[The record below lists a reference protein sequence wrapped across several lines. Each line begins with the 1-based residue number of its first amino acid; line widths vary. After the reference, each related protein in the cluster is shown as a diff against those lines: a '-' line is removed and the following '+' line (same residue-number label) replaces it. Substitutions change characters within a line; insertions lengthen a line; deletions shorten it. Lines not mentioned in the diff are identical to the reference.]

1 MQFAIDKTT
10 LISRSLRFY
19 STVALLL
26 VIVAAV
32 GCTMASSVAVTEVKR
47 AAASAQE
54 NASPVHSTTESLQR
68 AIPTDDS
75 VPQNRLSLSTPALG
89 TGPHE
94 SSTAVATLSVESSS
108 AEPGIDSE
116 QQASHTVQP
125 GDTLTRIAERHNV
138 SINALL
144 KANDLPNP
152 DFLEVGQVINLP
164 QTPVEYTPAFR
175 IVPDSRLIRSAGAI
189 RFDTDAFLRSQT
201 GILPQINV
209 FTPTR
214 LADGTQRSDALTAS
228 QIIERVSRE
237 YSVDARLLLAFLEHF
252 AGLVTTSTDEEN
264 ALLYPFVAPEAP
276 RPTGRKGLYAQL
288 SWLADRLN
296 KGYYDWKYRSKTI
309 LETADGSRLNF
320 HPDLNAGTIGLQFA
334 IAQMREAEQWEMEVG
349 ETGLFETYQ
358 RLFGDPFADA
368 QETGT
373 AELLQPLLTL
383 PFPRGDIW
391 RFTGGFHGGWGNG
404 SAWSAVDFAPPD
416 DERASWCFTSSFPI
430 TAIAAGIIARIDDGV
445 IVLDLDGDGNEGSG
459 WTILYLHVSP
469 HDALQEGQVVD
480 VGNILGYTSCAG
492 GFSTATHLHIA
503 RRFNG
508 EWIPADCNRCPQGVA
523 VPPFVMSN
531 WKVVGLGSQLYQ
543 GFLVN
548 TLDNRSVIAE
558 QGRFTDVNAIS
569 W

>member
-1 MQFAIDKTT
+1 MARD
-10 LISRSLRFY
+10 
-19 STVALLL
+19 TVETEDERL
-26 VIVAAV
+26 AV
-32 GCTMASSVAVTEVKR
+32 
-47 AAASAQE
+47 SAQA
-54 NASPVHSTTESLQR
+54 NASPAHSTTESLQPATPSGNSFAR
-68 AIPTDDS
+68 
-75 VPQNRLSLSTPALG
+75 NRQSLSTPEIGISLDERSAPVD
-89 TGPHE
+89 T
-94 SSTAVATLSVESSS
+94 VSVHAS
-108 AEPGIDSE
+108 AAETEIPEG

-138 SINALL
+138 SIEALL

-164 QTPVEYTPAFR
+164 KTPVEFTPAFR
-175 IVPDSRLIRSAGAI
+175 IVPDSRLVRSVDAY
-189 RFDTDAFLRSQT
+189 RFDTDAFLRSQP
-201 GILPQINV
+201 GMLPQINV

-237 YSVDARLLLAFLEHF
+237 YSVDARLLLAFLEYF
-252 AGLVTTSTDEEN
+252 AGLVRASTDEEE
-264 ALLYPFVAPEAP
+264 ALLYPFVTPDAPT
-276 RPTGRKGLYAQL
+276 PTGRKGLYQQL

-296 KGYYDWKYRSKTI
+296 QGYYDWKYRSKTI

-334 IAQMREAEQWEMEVG
+334 IAQMRDGEQWEIDIS
-349 ETGLFETYQ
+349 ETGLFETY
-358 RLFGDPFADA
+358 RSLFGDPFEDA
-368 QETGT
+368 HETT
-373 AELLQPLLTL
+373 AAELLQPVFTL
-383 PFPRGDIW
+383 PFPRGDVW

-416 DERASWCFTSSFPI
+416 EEQAVWCYTSSFPI
-430 TAIAAGIIARIDDGV
+430 TAIAHGIIARIDDGV

-469 HDALQEGQVVD
+469 HDALHEGQVVD
-480 VGNILGYTSCAG
+480 AGNILGYTSCAG

-508 EWIPADCNRCPQGVA
+508 EWIPADCNRCPPGVD

-558 QGRFTDVNAIS
+558 QGRFTNVNAIS

>member
-1 MQFAIDKTT
+1 MQFTDSKT
-10 LISRSLRFY
+10 ISQPGSGRFFP
-19 STVALLL
+19 TVALLL
-26 VIVAAV
+26 AIFATAR
-32 GCTMASSVAVTEVKR
+32 CTMVSDIAAPEVERSAVSVPEI
-47 AAASAQE
+47 
-54 NASPVHSTTESLQR
+54 ASPVLSATEPLPS
-68 AIPTDDS
+68 ATPSDNTDLL
-75 VPQNRLSLSTPALG
+75 NRQALSTAVLG
-89 TGPHE
+89 TGSDE
-94 SSTAVATLSVESSS
+94 ALTAVATLS
-108 AEPGIDSE
+108 AEALVAETEIQDG

-125 GDTLTRIAERHNV
+125 GDTLTRIAERYNV

-144 KANDLPNP
+144 NANDLPNP

-175 IVPDSRLIRSAGAI
+175 IVPDSRLVRSAGAI
-189 RFDTDAFLRSQT
+189 AFDTDAFLRSQT

-252 AGLVTTSTDEEN
+252 AGLVTTATDEEN
-264 ALLYPFVAPEAP
+264 ALLYPFVAPDAP
-276 RPTGRKGLYAQL
+276 TPTGRKGLYAQL

-296 KGYYDWKYRSKTI
+296 EGYYGWKYRSVTI
-309 LETADGSRLNF
+309 LEAADGSRLNF

-334 IAQMREAEQWEMEVG
+334 IAQMRDAERWEFDVG

-358 RLFGDPFADA
+358 RLFGDPFEDA
-368 QETGT
+368 HETRP

-383 PFPRGDIW
+383 PFPRGDVW

-416 DERASWCFTSSFPI
+416 EERASWCFTSSFPV
-430 TAIAAGIIARIDDGV
+430 TAIAAGNIARIDDGV
-445 IVLDLDGDGNEGSG
+445 IVLDLDGDGNEASG

-469 HDALQEGQVVD
+469 HDALQEGQVVAS
-480 VGNILGYTSCAG
+480 GNILGYTSCAG

-508 EWIPADCNRCPQGVA
+508 EWIPADCNRCPLGVA

-531 WKVVGLGSQLYQ
+531 WQVVGLGSQLYQ

>member
-1 MQFAIDKTT
+1 VQFAASKPIS
-10 LISRSLRFY
+10 ISRCLRFLP
-19 STVALLL
+19 TVALLL
-26 VIVAAV
+26 CLALIA
-32 GCTMASSVAVTEVKR
+32 GCTMAWD
-47 AAASAQE
+47 AAATEDERSAVSAQA
-54 NASPVHSTTESLQR
+54 NASPVHSATESLQR
-68 AIPTDDS
+68 ATPSGNT
-75 VPQNRLSLSTPALG
+75 VPRVRQAVSTPASG
-89 TGPHE
+89 TSQDE
-94 SSTAVATLSVESSS
+94 SASAVAAHSVEALA
-108 AEPGIDSE
+108 AESE
-116 QQASHTVQP
+116 VQEGQKASHTVQR
-125 GDTLTRIAERHNV
+125 GDTLTRIAERYDV

-175 IVPDSRLIRSAGAI
+175 IVPDTRLVRSVGAI
-189 RFDTDAFLRSQT
+189 DFDVDAFLRSQS
-201 GILPQINV
+201 GMLPQINV

-237 YSVDARLLLAFLEHF
+237 YSVDARLLIAFLEHY
-252 AGLVTTSTDEEN
+252 AGLVTTSTEEEE
-264 ALLYPFVAPEAP
+264 ALLYPFVAPDAP
-276 RPTGRKGLYAQL
+276 TPTGRKGLYAQL

-296 KGYYDWKYRSKTI
+296 QGYYDWKYRGKTI
-309 LETADGSRLNF
+309 IEAADGSRLNY
-320 HPDLNAGTIGLQFA
+320 HPDLKAGTIGVQFA
-334 IAQMREAEQWEMEVG
+334 IAQMRTLEQWEIDVG
-349 ETGLFETYQ
+349 EAGLFETYR

-368 QETGT
+368 RELT
-373 AELLQPLLTL
+373 ASELLQPALTL
-383 PFPRGDIW
+383 PFPRGDVW

-416 DERASWCFTSSFPI
+416 EEKAGWCYTSRYPI
-430 TAIAAGIIARIDDGV
+430 TAIANGIIARIDDGV
-445 IVLDLDGDGNEGSG
+445 IVLDLDGDGDEASG

-469 HDALQEGQVVD
+469 HDALNEGLVVD
-480 VGNILGYTSCAG
+480 SGNILGYTSCAG

-508 EWIPADCNRCPQGVA
+508 EWIPADCNRCPPGVA

>member
-1 MQFAIDKTT
+1 MQFGDSK
-10 LISRSLRFY
+10 LISISGKVPFLA
-19 STVALLL
+19 TVALLL
-26 VIVAAV
+26 SVAVIA
-32 GCTMASSVAVTEVKR
+32 GCTMAWDSAATEVER
-47 AAASAQE
+47 SEVSAQA
-54 NASPVHSTTESLQR
+54 NASPVRASTESLQKAAPTAITAPNDRR
-68 AIPTDDS
+68 A
-75 VPQNRLSLSTPALG
+75 VSTPAIKTGLG
-89 TGPHE
+89 G
-94 SSTAVATLSVESSS
+94 SSTVVATLSDAASAAES
-108 AEPGIDSE
+108 AIQDG

-125 GDTLTRIAERHNV
+125 GDTLTRIADRYNV

-164 QTPVEYTPAFR
+164 QTPVAYTPAFR
-175 IVPDSRLIRSAGAI
+175 ILPDSRLVRSVGAVG
-189 RFDTDAFLRSQT
+189 FDTDAFMRSQP

-237 YSVDARLLLAFLEHF
+237 YSVDARLLIALLEHF
-252 AGLVTTSTDEEN
+252 AGLVTTPTEEEE
-264 ALLYPFVAPEAP
+264 ALLYPFATPQATAL
-276 RPTGRKGLYAQL
+276 TGRKGLYAQL
-288 SWLADRLN
+288 SWLADQLN
-296 KGYYDWKYRSKTI
+296 QGYYAWKYRSETI
-309 LETADGSRLNF
+309 LEAADGNRLNF

-334 IAQMREAEQWEMEVG
+334 IAQLRGFEQWEIDVG
-349 ETGLFETYQ
+349 ERGLFETYR
-358 RLFGDPFADA
+358 RLFGDPFEDA
-368 QETGT
+368 HDTT
-373 AELLQPLLTL
+373 AAELAQPALTL
-383 PFPRGDIW
+383 PFPRGDVW

-416 DERASWCFTSSFPI
+416 EEEARWCYTSSFPI
-430 TAIAAGIIARIDDGV
+430 TAIANGIIARIDDGV

-469 HDALQEGQVVD
+469 HDALREGQVVD
-480 VGNILGYTSCAG
+480 SGNILGYTSCAG

-508 EWIPADCNRCPQGVA
+508 EWIPADCNRCPPGRV
-523 VPPFVMSN
+523 VPPFIMSN